1 MNEEEIHRNLFAG
14 VNSTP
19 VQSLERRT
27 LENETVAITVMPGTL
42 FHSLTLIHP
51 NPDTDL
57 IVKLCTN
64 LYAAWDRHQKAE
76 PWSTISSVTSPAFCF
91 YSEPPWYRLLGAIT
105 RAGVFAGVVF
115 ESNSQDDL
123 IALTDHLY
131 NSLFNVHRN

>member
-1 MNEEEIHRNLFAG
+1 MNPDSERLRHLQEFTPPPATETEHELTMNEEEIHRNLFAG

-76 PWSTISSVTSPAFCF
+76 PWSTISSVMSPAFCF
-91 YSEPPWYRLLGAIT
+91 YSEPP
-105 RAGVFAGVVF
+105 
-115 ESNSQDDL
+115 
-123 IALTDHLY
+123 
-131 NSLFNVHRN
+131 